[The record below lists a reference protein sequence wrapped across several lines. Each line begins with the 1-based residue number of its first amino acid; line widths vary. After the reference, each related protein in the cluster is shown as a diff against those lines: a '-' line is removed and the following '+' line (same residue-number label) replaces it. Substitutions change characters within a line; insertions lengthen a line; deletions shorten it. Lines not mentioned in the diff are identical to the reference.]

1 MVIRTTGRRPLI
13 STSKDY
19 TLTSSLVRDLKKLT
33 ALDLSF
39 QSEQRWDLE
48 QKSKYISSLILGMA
62 PSKVIICNIS
72 ECLKNSQPDS
82 WDFIYFNNWKQKG
95 FENISIDGNNRT
107 ITIDEYMSGKVS
119 ILHGDYQMP
128 NGQIV
133 VIDKNNDTWIKHP
146 TVFRKYIEENIF
158 LTITEYTNAYR
169 QDLTNLFICINDGFT
184 LNAQELRNAIL
195 VPYAEWVRKMTSLTY
210 NDMLVRVFP
219 TIKQKVRRVIDDF
232 IVSMS
237 IFTTYNTKKSIQGV
251 EKNLAYEDDS
261 TVSQKVQLERAEKL
275 IKSFAS
281 FVKKNCGEEMKNHST
296 LFNLFMLHTYLFDNE
311 YVVKDDGSFYKWFMS
326 SENKRIADTKSIMTT
341 SGGESRTYESCNS
354 TMSSPE
360 LTARYNYLIKD
371 LSLVI
376 DVYAEKKDEI
386 RLFSPQERYKL
397 WERQKGTCPQTGKII
412 PEFEINDDTKWHADH
427 IMPYSK
433 GGKTTLEN
441 GQLIDKLSNLQKS
454 NKLSVIR

>member
-1 MVIRTTGRRPLI
+1 MVIRTNGRRPLI

-62 PSKVIICNIS
+62 PSKVILANID
-72 ECLKNSQPDS
+72 ECLKNSQSDS

-95 FENISIDGNNRT
+95 FQKISIDGNNRT
-107 ITIDEYMSGKVS
+107 ITIDEYMNGKVS
-119 ILHGDYQMP
+119 IIHDDYQMP

-133 VIDKNNDTWIKHP
+133 VIDKNNDTWFKHP
-146 TVFRKYIEENIF
+146 IVFRKYIEENIF
-158 LTITEYTNAYR
+158 LTVTEYTNATR

-195 VPYAEWVRKMTSLTY
+195 VPYAEWVRKMTLLTY
-210 NDMLVRVFP
+210 NDMLVKVFP
-219 TIKQKVRRVIDDF
+219 TIKQKVRRVIDDY

-237 IFTTYNTKKSIQGV
+237 IFTTYGTEKSIQGA
-251 EKNLAYEDDS
+251 EKNAAYEDDS
-261 TVSQKVQLERAEKL
+261 TVSQKISLDRAEKL

-296 LFNLFMLHTYLFDNE
+296 LFNLFMVYTYLFDNE
-311 YVVKDDGSFYKWFMS
+311 YIIKNDKIFYEWFIK
-326 SENKRIADTKSIMTT
+326 SENKRISNTNTIMTT
-341 SGGESRTYESCNS
+341 AGGESRTYESCNS

-360 LTARYNYLIKD
+360 LKARYKLLIKE
-371 LSLVI
+371 LALVV
-376 DVYAEKKDEI
+376 DVHAEKKDKI

-397 WERQKGTCPQTGKII
+397 WERQNGICPETGKTIL
-412 PEFEINDDTKWHADH
+412 EFEINDDTKWHADH
-427 IMPYSK
+427 IIPYSK

-441 GQLIDKLSNLQKS
+441 GQLIDKLSNLKKS
-454 NKLSVIR
+454 NKLSIIR